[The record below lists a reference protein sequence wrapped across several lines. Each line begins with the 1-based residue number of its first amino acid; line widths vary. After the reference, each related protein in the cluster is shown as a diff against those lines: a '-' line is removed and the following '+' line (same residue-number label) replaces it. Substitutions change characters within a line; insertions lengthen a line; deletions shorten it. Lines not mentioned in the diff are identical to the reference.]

1 MKHKLQLLM
10 AASLFLGL
18 MSGQVSAQQSEKFVK
33 TVRLIGTVVD
43 PDVTELKSQL
53 TGQSVIKE
61 LVEDGARVNK
71 GEPLAEFNGIGL
83 KELVNKQEISVLRAI
98 NSVSQAKSALE
109 TAELANELHLKEAEA
124 KYKIAG
130 AKLEQYKKTGAGT
143 ALKKHQQL
151 VALERTRISELG
163 EIIKLNPDGNV
174 LAKIEQAKA
183 RIALVDAKGK
193 LQLAQE
199 NLQQFKEFG
208 SGQQLA
214 FLTLAVDEAKLNLDT
229 VKVNNKSKLRDAM
242 HLITT
247 SERILALEK
256 EKLADTRNEIENL
269 IILAPHDG
277 VVSYYQTHHW
287 ERREPVK
294 KGARGMRGD
303 KILGISPKTRWK
315 VDLSIP
321 QSKRASLKKGQKAV
335 VRVEGYPKQEIA
347 GELSFVSQNIDT
359 NRRGPTG
366 RSYFKGEVTL
376 VNPPDN
382 LFTGGLVTVEIIV
395 EDGSKRRIIPQRP

>member
-18 MSGQVSAQQSEKFVK
+18 MSGQVSAQKSEKIVK
-33 TVRLIGTVVD
+33 TVRLTGTVVD

-53 TGQSVIKE
+53 TGQSVIKK
-61 LVEDGARVNK
+61 LVEDGARVKK
-71 GEPLAEFNGIGL
+71 GEPLVEFNGIGL
-83 KELVNKQEISVLRAI
+83 KELVNKQEILVQRTI
-98 NSVSQAKSALE
+98 NSVGRMKSALE
-109 TAELANELHLKEAEA
+109 TTELANGLHLKKAEA

-199 NLQQFKEFG
+199 NLQEFKEFG

-214 FLTLAVDEAKLNLDT
+214 FLALAVDEAKSNLDT

-242 HLITT
+242 DSITT
-247 SERILALEK
+247 SEKILALEK
-256 EKLADTRNEIENL
+256 ERLADNRNEIENL
-269 IILAPHDG
+269 IILAPYDG
-277 VVSYYQTHHW
+277 VISYYRARDW
-287 ERREPVK
+287 ERREPIE
-294 KGARGMRGD
+294 KGARIMRGQ
-303 KILGISPKTRWK
+303 KIFGISPKTRRK
-315 VDLSIP
+315 VDLTIP
-321 QSKRASLKKGQKAV
+321 QSMRALLKKGQKAV
-335 VRVEGYPKQEIA
+335 VRVEGYPKQEIV
-347 GELSFVSQNIDT
+347 GELSFVSGTLDPNL
-359 NRRGPTG
+359 RGQTQK
-366 RSYFKGEVTL
+366 SYFKGEVTV

-382 LFTGGLVTVEIIV
+382 LFTGVSVTVEIIV

>member
-1 MKHKLQLLM
+1 M

-18 MSGQVSAQQSEKFVK
+18 MSGQVSAQQSEKIVI
-33 TVRLIGTVVD
+33 TVRLTGTVVD

-61 LVEDGARVNK
+61 LVEDGARVKK
-71 GEPLAEFNGIGL
+71 GEPLVEFNGIGL
-83 KELVNKQEISVLRAI
+83 KELVNKQEISVQRAI
-98 NSVSQAKSALE
+98 NFVSRAKSTLE
-109 TAELANELHLKEAEA
+109 TTELANGLRLKEAEA

-214 FLTLAVDEAKLNLDT
+214 FLTLAVDEAKSNLDT

-242 HLITT
+242 DLITT
-247 SERILALEK
+247 SGRTLALEK
-256 EKLADTRNEIENL
+256 EKLADIRNEIENL

-277 VVSYYQTHHW
+277 VVSYYQIKHW

-294 KGARGMRGD
+294 KGVRVMRGD
-303 KILGISPKTRWK
+303 KILGISPKTRRK

-321 QSKRASLKKGQKAV
+321 QSMRALLKKGQKAV
-335 VRVEGYPKQEIA
+335 VRVEGYPKQEIV
-347 GELSFVSQNIDT
+347 GELSFVSGTLDPNL
-359 NRRGPTG
+359 RGQTQK
-366 RSYFKGEVTL
+366 SYFKGEVTV

-382 LFTGGLVTVEIIV
+382 LFTGVSVTVEIIV